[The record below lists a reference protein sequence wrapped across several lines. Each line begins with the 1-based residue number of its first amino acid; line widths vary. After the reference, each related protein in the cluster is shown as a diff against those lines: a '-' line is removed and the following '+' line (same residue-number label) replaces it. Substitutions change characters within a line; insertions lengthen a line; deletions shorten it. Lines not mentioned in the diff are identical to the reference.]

1 MPQSPSPTVS
11 FTIPIKNDS
20 QKVTG
25 YRTVHVVVAKPGLK
39 EEGGFEVI
47 FGPLA
52 IVFIIAAT
60 IVFFASKVKAGGKI
74 DRILGKLDS
83 ASNVMDRKLESGDL

>member
-20 QKVTG
+20 QQVTG
-25 YRTVHVVVAKPGLK
+25 YKTVHVVVAKPGLK
-39 EEGGFEVI
+39 EEGGFEVL

-52 IVFIIAAT
+52 IVFVIAVT

-74 DRILGKLDS
+74 DRILDKLEG
-83 ASNVMDRKLESGDL
+83 ASNVIAEK